1 MNAPATQTAKEPA
14 QTSPLRVGILLGVL
28 VLVIALLGYDFMI
41 AGPATKDADAAVE
54 KLSTDRNAK
63 GVVKDG
69 KINAD
74 LVKPA
79 DVQALLKK
87 KPSSTKQE
95 KDYFVEY
102 YWWGGMPHRN
112 FISVLYYGTGDN
124 LRYNTHYLNKS
135 PDKEDLPGAIVADP
149 EPGPKSN
156 TPPTTGEGTKKP
168 PMPEEPA
175 TGKPTP
181 EKPTTD
187 TPEGDKPAVDKP
199 ADKPAVDKP
208 AADKPAEEKP

>member
-1 MNAPATQTAKEPA
+1 MTTAPAKETAKEPA
-14 QTSPLRVGILLGVL
+14 QTSPLRIGILLGVL
-28 VLVIALLGYDFMI
+28 VLVLGLLGYDYLV
-41 AGPATKDADAAVE
+41 AGPATVNADKAVE

-69 KINAD
+69 KIDAN

-79 DVQALLKK
+79 DVQTLLKK
-87 KPSSTKQE
+87 KPSSTKTE

-135 PDKEDLPGAIVADP
+135 PDKDDLPGAILADP
-149 EPGPKSN
+149 EPGPPSK
-156 TPPTTGEGTKKP
+156 TPPTTDEEGPKKTGE
-168 PMPEEPA
+168 ES
-175 TGKPTP
+175 PTP
-181 EKPTTD
+181 PAPDKAAPDKPATD
-187 TPEGDKPAVDKP
+187 TPST
-199 ADKPAVDKP
+199 DKPAVDKP